1 MSRRPTTTGVLPL
14 VRLVLRRDRVRL
26 PIWIVSITLLV
37 LFTAASVKGLYKTE
51 AELVAG
57 AAPMYGN
64 AAVIAL
70 NGPTYAIDTYG
81 GQMVFQVGSFGYVV
95 VALMGMFLVGRHT
108 RADEED
114 GRTEL
119 IRATVVGRNAPV
131 TAVLVVAALAYTLLG
146 GAHHALD
153 AEPGRSGRGVDPL
166 RRGDGRLRDV
176 LRLPHRGDR
185 PGDRA
190 QPRRPRPGRR
200 RPRRLVR
207 AARHR
212 RRERGRVVV
221 AVADGVGTV
230 HQAVRRGSVA
240 AAARSLPSG
249 RRRWWCLPTAC
260 RPAGTSAPG
269 CCRLGPVRRLPRPA
283 SAGRLVWRSG
293 CNGPASSGGRWPSLS
308 RVWPTDRSPRTWP
321 IWWATT
327 TRSRSSSPKQ
337 GGASSTRSS
346 PRRC

>member
-1 MSRRPTTTGVLPL
+1 MSGRPTTTGVLPL

-37 LFTAASVKGLYKTE
+37 LFTAASVKSLYKTE

-131 TAVLVVAALAYTLLG
+131 TAALVVAAMAYILLG
-146 GAHHALD
+146 GLITLSMLSQDVGAEGSILFGVAMGSFGMFFACLTAVTAQVTEHNRAALGL
-153 AEPGRSGRGVDPL
+153 AGVTL
-166 RRGDGRLRDV
+166 GASYV
-176 LRLPHRGDR
+176 LRAIGDVS
-185 PGDRA
+185 G
-190 QPRRPRPGRR
+190 
-200 RPRRLVR
+200 
-207 AARHR
+207 
-212 RRERGRVVV
+212 GRVVV

-240 AAARSLPSG
+240 AAARPCLRVGGAGGACLPPAG
-249 RRRWWCLPTAC
+249 QPGPRRRAAADSARSADCRAQP
-260 RPAGTSAPG
+260 RPAGWSGDPAARGQLHRVGAGPRSHGCGLRIGRPG
-269 CCRLGPVRRLPRPA
+269 RG
-283 SAGRLVWRSG
+283 RSG
-293 CNGPASSGGRWPSLS
+293 G
-308 RVWPTDRSPRTWP
+308 
-321 IWWATT
+321 
-327 TRSRSSSPKQ
+327 
-337 GGASSTRSS
+337 
-346 PRRC
+346 